1 MGKVATKTVDIG
13 GGISLAIP
21 KEIDLNYS
29 PSPTAKLIFDNITN
43 PANWKLPT
51 QVFETQNEA
60 LANEVKECLDFYLGG
75 SEMERVMRD
84 GGGVAFRVKSKGY
97 YAYVGA

>member
-1 MGKVATKTVDIG
+1 MGKVATKTVEVECVK
-13 GGISLAIP
+13 LATP

-29 PSPTAKLIFDNITN
+29 PSPLAKAAFDSITN

-51 QVFETQNEA
+51 QVFETKNEA

-75 SEMERVMRD
+75 SELRRFLRNGDVIY
-84 GGGVAFRVKSKGY
+84 RVKSKGY

>member
-1 MGKVATKTVDIG
+1 MNKVATEAVDIG
-13 GGISLAIP
+13 GGISLSIP

-51 QVFETQNEA
+51 QVFETQSEA
-60 LANEVKECLDFYLGG
+60 LASEVKECLDFYLGG
-75 SEMERVMRD
+75 SEMNRVVRD
-84 GGGVAFRVKSKGY
+84 GGEVVFRVNSKGY